1 MAHIPDGFLSAP
13 VIAGTAALSVTA
25 LAVAARRSKRQ
36 LGEREATTLGATT
49 AFVFAAQMLN
59 FPLGVGTSAHLLGG
73 VLVAAVLGPWSA
85 MLVMFSVLLVQA
97 LLFQDGG
104 IAALGA
110 NTLNVGVLSV
120 GVGYGLY
127 RWVLALAGVG
137 IRKRVFAVS
146 VAAFL
151 STVVV
156 GAAVAAELSL
166 SGTVPLGAATGVIV
180 GSFAILAMGEA
191 ILSGTILGVIYRTQP
206 ELLRAPATPSPTGRR
221 RALSIS
227 AVALGLAIV
236 AAYFASSRPDAL
248 DAAAERLGIGE
259 LSFTGTLTPFVDYT
273 APVGGPWVAAVL
285 GVAVV
290 FLLGWGVARVASHGA
305 DRDL

>member
-13 VIAGTAALSVTA
+13 VIAGTAAVSVAA
-25 LAVAARRSKRQ
+25 LAVAGRRSKQQ

-73 VLVAAVLGPWSA
+73 VLVAAILGPWSA

-110 NTLNVGVLSV
+110 NTLNMAVLSV
-120 GVGYGLY
+120 GVGYGVY
-127 RWVLALAGVG
+127 RWVLTLVGMG
-137 IRKRVFAVS
+137 IRAHVFAVS

-166 SGTVPLGAATGVIV
+166 SGTVPLGTATAVIV
-180 GSFAILAMGEA
+180 GSFVVLALGEA
-191 ILSGTILGVIYRTQP
+191 VLSGAILGVIYRTQP
-206 ELLRAPATPSPTGRR
+206 QLVSSRIAPSTSVRR
-221 RALSIS
+221 RALAITAIS
-227 AVALGLAIV
+227 LGLGVV
-236 AAYFASSRPDAL
+236 AVYIASTRPDAL
-248 DAAAERLGIGE
+248 DAAAESLGIGE
-259 LSFTGTLTPFVDYT
+259 LALTRHLGPFADYT
-273 APVGGPWVAAVL
+273 APVGGPWVAAVV
-285 GVAVV
+285 GVVVV
-290 FLLGWGVARVASHGA
+290 FLLGWGVARVASYVA
-305 DRDL
+305 DRDQ